1 MREMISMVVVLT
13 VLSAFSGGLLA
24 TVRSNTQVQI
34 ENQVLKFQKAPAI
47 KAILSDV
54 SNDPLQD
61 RFKLTGDDGTEN
73 TFFVGKQDGNPY
85 AVAFETKGKG
95 FEGEIGLMVGI
106 NLEDDTV
113 IGVRVTT
120 HSETPGVGSR
130 AKDDP
135 SFAGQFEGLALG
147 NGFSVKSDGGD
158 IDAMSGATITSKGV
172 CIAATKARELYAKLK
187 PEINN
192 QITNLAN

>member
-24 TVRSNTQVQI
+24 TVRSNTQDRI

-61 RFKLTGDDGTEN
+61 RFKLTTDGIEN
-73 TFFVGKQDGNPY
+73 TFFVGKQDGK
-85 AVAFETKGKG
+85 AASVAFETKGKG

-106 NLEDDTV
+106 DLETDTV

-135 SFAGQFEGLALG
+135 SFASQFEGQSLD
-147 NGFSVKSDGGD
+147 NGFSVKSDGGA

-172 CIAATKARELYAKLK
+172 CLAATKAQELYTKLK

>member
-1 MREMISMVVVLT
+1 MREMISMVVILT

-24 TVRSNTQVQI
+24 TVRSKTEVRI
-34 ENQVLKFQKAPAI
+34 ENQVLKFEKSPAI

-54 SNDPLQD
+54 SNDPLTD
-61 RFKLTGDDGTEN
+61 RFKLTSDGQET
-73 TFFVGKQDGNPY
+73 TFFVGKKDGT
-85 AVAFETKGKG
+85 AQFIAFETKGKG
-95 FEGEIGLMVGI
+95 FAGDVGLMVGI
-106 NLEDDTV
+106 DINSDTL

-135 SFAGQFEGLALG
+135 KFVSQFTGKPLDKPFA
-147 NGFSVKSDGGD
+147 VKSDNGN

-172 CIAATKARELYAKLK
+172 CLAATTAQALYAKLK
-187 PEINN
+187 PEINK